1 MNIIQIKQPNNS
13 TMQLKLVGTGSL
25 LMNRMSDDEL
35 QSIIDK
41 DKSKKIDHKK
51 RWKDKCHEEKGQ
63 YGFPAIAFKK
73 SAIRAAKVNTTIA
86 MTDARQMFQVIPD
99 EGDLVFIDSEPPVMR
114 QDRVKGAGNTAAVS
128 FRPQFKKWSCVLT
141 IQYNADVVNPES
153 IASLFAHAG
162 NSVGVGSWRI
172 ETDGVFGG
180 FYVASI
186 AQDES
191 KVA

>member
-1 MNIIQIKQPNNS
+1 MNVIEIKQPNRS

-25 LMNRMSDDEL
+25 LMNRMSEDEL

-41 DKSKKIDHKK
+41 DKTKKIDHKK
-51 RWKDKCHEEKGQ
+51 RWKDKCHKEKGQ

-73 SAIRAAKVNTTIA
+73 SAIRAAKVNTTQA
-86 MTDARQMFQVIPD
+86 MTDVRQMFQVIPD
-99 EGDLVFIDSEPPVMR
+99 EGDLVFIDSEAPIMR

-141 IQYNADVVNPES
+141 IQYNADVVSPES

-180 FYVASI
+180 FYVDSI
-186 AQDES
+186 ADEEER
-191 KVA
+191 VA